1 MVLVLFSIF
10 TVWAQAFAATS
21 LLDDFS
27 GPYLDSQK
35 WEYRELVREVVGGEL
50 VSKIG
55 NNTFNEEA
63 RDNTAFQ
70 NPGSIHTIECD
81 IKVVAAVLDTGTDPR
96 SFARINGRFYN
107 TNMLNPTTHKGD
119 IWAGVFIGDRG
130 SGLEAWW
137 EIWESTDDEGNSWAD
152 GGHGPLI
159 GPGTLTIG
167 NPYTAKI
174 EYDGN
179 KQFTFTVAGVSSG
192 PVVGP
197 DRLGAAFL
205 AFKGLGTGAYSAG
218 GTGTGYASAL
228 FDNVYTNNS
237 AYDDFSSTPTLDQ
250 TKWQALEFAREI
262 SGGKL
267 RLNVQADG
275 GRRDATLWPIDQ
287 TTAYL
292 EAKVLVKSGSQVS
305 LGTTG
310 LARIAGYYYNES
322 RGPGSGQDYNGNEGD
337 VWVNNRIALDGSHN
351 LKAICSVWREPGT
364 SLFYQEFAT
373 PIAFDTEYTL
383 SIEFTGSSLIFKCS
397 DGNVEEYQYDI
408 ATPTYPP
415 SGGQYRE
422 LKSRGIDAGALESGY
437 MKANFDDVY
446 TGYIAQP
453 TYDATGTWDVTD
465 TDVWDSCDPTIQPE
479 TSTITITQ
487 NGSDVTLVNED
498 GNTFTG
504 TVSGTYY
511 NLYGE
516 FTEASVTMKMYI
528 AFTLSSS
535 TSGSGSYDGT
545 YTDGIDWCEIGGFY
559 TFTKQAAPPAG
570 GGGGGGGCF
579 IATAAHGSSMES
591 HVKVLRDF
599 RDRFLLTNPVSKVFV
614 DLYYAYSPPIADFIA
629 RHETLQAAVRLSLLP
644 VVGVSWMGLNIGLSV
659 TLVLI
664 GLLICFM
671 GASATIALRRTRLRS
686 KV

>member
-1 MVLVLFSIF
+1 
-10 TVWAQAFAATS
+10 
-21 LLDDFS
+21 
-27 GPYLDSQK
+27 
-35 WEYRELVREVVGGEL
+35 
-50 VSKIG
+50 
-55 NNTFNEEA
+55 
-63 RDNTAFQ
+63 
-70 NPGSIHTIECD
+70 
-81 IKVVAAVLDTGTDPR
+81 LDTGTDPQ
-96 SFARINGRFYN
+96 SFARIDGRFYN
-107 TNMLNPTTHKGD
+107 TETPNPTTHKGD

-137 EIWESTDDEGNSWAD
+137 EIWEVTDDEGNNYQD
-152 GGHGPLI
+152 GGHGTLNIIPDLTT
-159 GPGTLTIG
+159 GT
-167 NPYTAKI
+167 PYTAKI

-179 KQFTFTVAGVSSG
+179 NNQFTFTVHGVSSG
-192 PVVGP
+192 LVDVPA
-197 DRLGAAFL
+197 RQGAEFL
-205 AFKGLGTGAYSAG
+205 PYKGLETGAYSDG

-228 FDNVYTNNS
+228 FDDVYINNQGTVYDNFS
-237 AYDDFSSTPTLDQ
+237 AGKLVLARW
-250 TKWQALEFAREI
+250 KNLEHVREI
-262 SGGKL
+262 NVVDEKL

-275 GRRDATLWPIDQ
+275 ERRDASMYPIDQ

-292 EAKVLVKSGSQVS
+292 EAKVTVESGSQVS
-305 LGTTG
+305 LGATG
-310 LARIAGYYYNES
+310 IARIAGEYYNDS
-322 RGPGSGQDYNGNEGD
+322 RGPGSGQAYNGYEGD
-337 VWVNNRIALDGSHN
+337 VWVDNRITLDDAGT
-351 LKAICSVWREPGT
+351 LKARCHASRFDTFDDWGPST
-364 SLFYQEFAT
+364 TLFDQDFTT

-383 SIEFTGSSLIFKCS
+383 SIEFTGSKLIFKCN
-397 DGNVEEYQYDI
+397 GEEYQYDI

-415 SGGQYRE
+415 HEGQHRQ
-422 LKSRGIDAGALESGY
+422 LKSRVYADPGESGY
-437 MKANFDDVY
+437 MKATFDDVY
-446 TGYIAQP
+446 TGYTAQAV
-453 TYDATGTWDVTD
+453 YDATGTWDVTD